1 MCIDG
6 ANGLLT
12 PVDVLAKGK
21 DAVHQ
26 IVSFGDGIEHCGD
39 VAGLLIQGSA
49 GGAGILLCVHAL
61 NCGME
66 ARRFDSWVNRSCIM

>member
-1 MCIDG
+1 MRVDG
-6 ANGLLT
+6 GDGLLA
-12 PVDVLAKGK
+12 PVDVLAEGK

-26 IVSFGDGIEHCGD
+26 VVSFGDGIEHCGD
-39 VAGLLIQGSA
+39 VAGLLIQGGA

-66 ARRFDSWVNRSCIM
+66 VGGFDSWVNRSYVM